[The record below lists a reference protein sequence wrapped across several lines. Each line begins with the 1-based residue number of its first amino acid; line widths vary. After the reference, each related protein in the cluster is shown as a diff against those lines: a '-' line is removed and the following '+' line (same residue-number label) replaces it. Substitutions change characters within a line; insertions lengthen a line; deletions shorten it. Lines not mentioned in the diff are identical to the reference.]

1 MAAAPW
7 CRRHTSCSCT
17 RLSRCRVCPC
27 SSRTVVVLARR
38 GRRFHS
44 LAPPLVQLAEG
55 SAIRSGW
62 IGAATAS
69 RTLLRGH
76 ALCRGSVGPDERRGG
91 GSCCDVGKKRALSSS
106 SRDAT
111 SRG

>member
-7 CRRHTSCSCT
+7 CRPHTSCSCT
-17 RLSRCRVCPC
+17 RRPRRRGCPC

-38 GRRFHS
+38 RRRFHS

-55 SAIRSGW
+55 SAVRSGW

-69 RTLLRGH
+69 RTLLHGH
-76 ALCRGSVGPDERRGG
+76 ALCTGRVGLDERRGG
-91 GSCCDVGKKRALSSS
+91 GLVTR
-106 SRDAT
+106 R
-111 SRG
+111 R